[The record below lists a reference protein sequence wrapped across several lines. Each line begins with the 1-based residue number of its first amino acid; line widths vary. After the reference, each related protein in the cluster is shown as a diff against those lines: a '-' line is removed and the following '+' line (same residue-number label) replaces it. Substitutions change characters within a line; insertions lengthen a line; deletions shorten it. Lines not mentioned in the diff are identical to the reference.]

1 MAPQDFF
8 HLVTHLP
15 EGPKHLLKRSFFE
28 TFGLA
33 IKIPYFKYCSFE
45 VTEDTWILCS

>member
-33 IKIPYFKYCSFE
+33 IKIPHFGWMFE
-45 VTEDTWILCS
+45 VPEAS